1 MTYREGLQAW
11 RDVEI
16 NWEDEIS
23 FIDMEYNY
31 LAPARGIPDLY
42 LPMPYQLTRDD
53 LFSGGLLIMD
63 SSDFSIDFFD
73 SCYMSGQSSVNDSGY
88 TPADD
93 SEDLVNEHILSGDQ
107 ENEAFTI
114 EDRDSYSDDDAEDWA
129 SNS

>member
-1 MTYREGLQAW
+1 MTYREGLQGW
-11 RDVEI
+11 KDGEI

-42 LPMPYQLTRDD
+42 LPMPYQLSRDD

-93 SEDLVNEHILSGDQ
+93 SEDLGSEYMLAGEQGD
-107 ENEAFTI
+107 EEFAI
-114 EDRDSYSDDDAEDWA
+114 EDGESYGIDDAEDWA
-129 SNS
+129 SDN